1 VLYIIM
7 RTEIVLV
14 ELNVYEKNLNEL
26 IAEYE
31 RIHANYVSSLQSNN
45 TADANR
51 LLLQLESMN
60 QEIQLLSQEIAQK
73 IQRINQENKYGTYT
87 KATQEKRV
95 DVNRVY
101 NKMLEDEKRIKELL
115 DETHDLDGKNETLRL
130 QQKSS
135 LYSIYVAV
143 LVFII
148 ISILFFKFV
157 LSIEQDPIEN
167 ILLFLG
173 IFLLFYFS
181 WTTISRWVSAIGSVA
196 NKNYDSSSFMYRLL
210 N

>member
-1 VLYIIM
+1 M

>member
-1 VLYIIM
+1 MLYIIM